1 VVELDHDNLQVVTR
15 LVEADP
21 SALQAGMALRFT
33 VVPLDGETT
42 TWAYGPS

>member
-1 VVELDHDNLQVVTR
+1 VVDLARDNLQVVTR

-21 SALQAGMALRFT
+21 AALHEGMALRFT
-33 VVPLDGETT
+33 VVPLAGGTT